1 MIGLLC
7 FVLAVLA
14 SPFKSKLRLA
24 RGVFFAK
31 IEWALSLAGGSS
43 DVKKR
48 SVVAVEK
55 RRLQRTTIKHPGRLF
70 LHQKTVHDC
79 IVHNVTGLGACLELL
94 SAIQEFPEAA
104 DFSFDNFRT
113 IHRCRIIWR
122 GRRPCRNLFRR
133 LTQNTDG

>member
-7 FVLAVLA
+7 FVLAVMA

-55 RRLQRTTIKHPGRLF
+55 RRLQRITIKHPGRLF

-79 IVHNVTGLGACLELL
+79 IVHNVTGLGACLELYL
-94 SAIQEFPEAA
+94 QFKNPRFP
-104 DFSFDNFRT
+104 SKGL
-113 IHRCRIIWR
+113 C
-122 GRRPCRNLFRR
+122 
-133 LTQNTDG
+133 